1 VPAPTN
7 HSLRRLVHWFDPVI
21 ITWLISK
28 ALPVD
33 VLAGASSD

>member
-1 VPAPTN
+1 M
-7 HSLRRLVHWFDPVI
+7 FDPVI

-28 ALPVD
+28 GVPAD